1 MTAII
6 ISFIAGTLLGVIVM
20 VVCAAAG
27 RADGT
32 EIKYK

>member
-20 VVCAAAG
+20 SACAAAG
-27 RADGT
+27 RADET

>member
-6 ISFIAGTLLGVIVM
+6 ISFIAGAILGTIVISA
-20 VVCAAAG
+20 CAAAG
-27 RADGT
+27 RADET